1 GMAATLKQ
9 HLEKV
14 GMHGITNELGIRL
27 LNDILCFISAND
39 AVVGCQSLKW
49 ETFMRRYNKVPT
61 FLSEV
66 DYSSQI
72 RSQGHIDINKLS
84 DEELVVMIAQIAQ
97 QCASSSTLP
106 GPDTVLLDLGLDSLG
121 AVEFR
126 NSVLDM
132 TGVKLPQTLVFEN
145 PTISAIATYVRGQK
159 TGIESLNTSSSSSNQ
174 HLLDQS
180 SMTIEQ
186 WLISSLKQSE
196 RYILYVD
203 SFEKRY
209 TTMNNLISE
218 TDIMTALED
227 MGVEN
232 NEDFELLYVSWSEL
246 ISTEETNKKN
256 EFSIKEEGI
265 KESTV
270 DPIEDLDEVRKTL
283 RLNLDGVLPEKD
295 PSEFKL
301 ALLTGVTGFVGRILL
316 IKLAEQFKDM
326 KIVCLVRAKDEETAL
341 QRIINVCKE
350 AEVWNQSLISRIV
363 VECGDFEKEY
373 LGLSKERYE
382 KLSVEVDVVYHIGG
396 DVNLL
401 SNYKRLRR
409 TNTLSLIGIIDFCCK
424 GRLKHLHF
432 SSTLGQFP
440 AFFSMFTR
448 EFENYVVKESECP
461 STREMSRLFPP
472 TRQGYPWS
480 KWAAEQ
486 ILEIARDQGLCVSIY
501 RLPNTYI
508 ASDTGYTNKTD
519 YATALLISSITEK
532 MFPIGSSTAPLTP
545 VNTIC
550 DIIIAASKKK
560 MRKHW
565 RYNLIDTRVINTND
579 FEAWGSQL
587 GIKEYKGV
595 LIDEFFTVI
604 KNRGPESPIFKFVP
618 LMKYWRHY
626 WFDNVQRT
634 TPFPVD
640 TSNVLEDF
648 PEIKWP
654 PLEDTFHNSFLYCVK
669 RGYFP
674 ANSASVSFVPS
685 VCLNDALEDIRNECA
700 DTEKE
705 FDKSKYDIIC
715 LGMQRN
721 VQTLHNI
728 LHELPLT
735 FFAKYSYYQLLKQSV
750 VNQYMVQT
758 IEDELLETM
767 NLRECYFVTGTTYE
781 DISEIRSSIKS
792 IIPNITEL
800 RFIDV
805 ACPYIPRGNSREFIL
820 KLVKLATSTSFQSY
834 RYVINEKSEEVLSDD
849 SILLEMLLIAPFG
862 LSMLYGTHVFE
873 RYKEIFTSD
882 SNEVINSYNMF
893 KKYVI
898 QTLIKYNYNI
908 DNPILF
914 SSPFHL
920 AFISE
925 ILEVFKNCKVI
936 VVTNCED
943 ENINI
948 SRKLNTIKE
957 LRTKF
962 VDENKNLF

>member
-1 GMAATLKQ
+1 MAATLKQ

-27 LNDILCFISAND
+27 LNDILCFITAND
-39 AVVGCQSLKW
+39 AVIGCQSLKW
-49 ETFMRRYNKVPT
+49 ETFMRRYNSVPK

-72 RSQGHIDINKLS
+72 RSQGHVDINKLS

-159 TGIESLNTSSSSSNQ
+159 ADGGSLSTSNINQQSIEQTN
-174 HLLDQS
+174 
-180 SMTIEQ
+180 MTIEQ

-209 TTMNNLISE
+209 LTMNGLILE

-232 NEDFELLYVSWSEL
+232 NEDFDLLYVSWSEL
-246 ISTEETNKKN
+246 ISTEENNKKN
-256 EFSIKEEGI
+256 ENLIEDGI
-265 KESTV
+265 KESAF
-270 DPIEDLDEVRKTL
+270 DPIEDLEEVKKSL
-283 RLNLDGVLPEKD
+283 KLNLDGVLPEKD

-326 KIVCLVRAKDEETAL
+326 KIVCLVRAKNEEVAL
-341 QRIINVCKE
+341 QRIINVCEE
-350 AEVWNQSLISRIV
+350 AEVWDQSLVSRIV

-373 LGLSKERYE
+373 LGLSKKRYE
-382 KLSVEVDVVYHIGG
+382 ELSLEVDVVYHIGG

-401 SNYKRLRR
+401 SNYKRLRK
-409 TNTLSLIGIIDFCCK
+409 TNTLSLIGIIDFCCR

-448 EFENYVVKESECP
+448 EFENYVVTETECP
-461 STREMSRLFPP
+461 STKEMSRLFPP

-486 ILEIARDQGLCVSIY
+486 ILEIARDQGLRVSIY

-508 ASDTGYTNKTD
+508 ASNTGYTNKTD

-565 RYNLIDTRVINTND
+565 RYNLIDTRVINTSD
-579 FEAWGSQL
+579 FELWGSQL

-640 TSNVLEDF
+640 TSHVLEDF

-654 PLEDTFHNSFLYCVK
+654 RLEDTFYNSFLYCVK

-674 ANSASVSFVPS
+674 ANSASVSFIPA
-685 VCLNDALEDIRNECA
+685 VCFDDALDDIQNECA
-700 DTEKE
+700 HTENE
-705 FDKSKYDIIC
+705 FNKNKYDMIC
-715 LGMQRN
+715 SGMQRN
-721 VQTLHNI
+721 VQTLHDI
-728 LHELPLT
+728 LQELPLT
-735 FFAKYSYYQLLKQSV
+735 FFAKYSYYQLLKQSII
-750 VNQYMVQT
+750 NQYMVQT
-758 IEDELLETM
+758 IEIEVLERM
-767 NLRECYFVTGTTYE
+767 NLRKCYFVTGTTYE
-781 DISEIRSSIKS
+781 EISQIRNSIKN

-800 RFIDV
+800 KSIDV

-820 KLVKLATSTSFQSY
+820 KLIKMATSTSFQSY
-834 RYVINEKSEEVLSDD
+834 RYVINEDSEEVLSDD

-862 LSMLYGTHVFE
+862 LSILYGTQVFE
-873 RYKEIFTSD
+873 RYKEIFTSN
-882 SNEVINSYNMF
+882 SSEVIKSYSMF
-893 KKYVI
+893 KNYVI
-898 QTLIKYNYNI
+898 QTLVKYNYNI
-908 DNPILF
+908 ENPILF

-925 ILEVFKNCKVI
+925 ILQVFKDCK
-936 VVTNCED
+936 
-943 ENINI
+943 
-948 SRKLNTIKE
+948 
-957 LRTKF
+957 
-962 VDENKNLF
+962 NKVRR